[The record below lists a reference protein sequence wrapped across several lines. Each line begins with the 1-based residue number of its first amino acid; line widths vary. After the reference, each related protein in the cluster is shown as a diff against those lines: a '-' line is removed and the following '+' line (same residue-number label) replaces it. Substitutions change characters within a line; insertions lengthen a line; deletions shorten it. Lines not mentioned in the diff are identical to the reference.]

1 MDRWEIDSKY
11 FLLVIITYMH
21 AHLMSTSDNH
31 TSYSVAVVQFEFLI
45 LVPAEL
51 SNMVQYV
58 AIYVFLK
65 QPASCFLSAPLA
77 LCISPGQPQDA
88 LDLWLNCP
96 NQKKKKPDWLCSAPH
111 CLFQMFPSCTS
122 SLSNKTENLNKIRS
136 VLTSVT
142 RATFLARKKNKD
154 GFLGISGK

>member
-1 MDRWEIDSKY
+1 
-11 FLLVIITYMH
+11 MH

-31 TSYSVAVVQFEFLI
+31 TSYSVAVVQFEFLF

-51 SNMVQYV
+51 SIMVQYV
-58 AIYVFLK
+58 AIYVFLQ

-96 NQKKKKPDWLCSAPH
+96 NPPKKKKKPDWLCSAPH

-122 SLSNKTENLNKIRS
+122 SLSNKTENLNKNQVSFDFSYPGNIVGKEEEQRWQILGFSGNFWQINKEDS
-136 VLTSVT
+136 V
-142 RATFLARKKNKD
+142 
-154 GFLGISGK
+154 IH

>member
-1 MDRWEIDSKY
+1 
-11 FLLVIITYMH
+11 MH

-51 SNMVQYV
+51 SIMVQYV

-96 NQKKKKPDWLCSAPH
+96 NQKK
-111 CLFQMFPSCTS
+111 T
-122 SLSNKTENLNKIRS
+122 
-136 VLTSVT
+136 
-142 RATFLARKKNKD
+142 
-154 GFLGISGK
+154 